1 MPDVSNSL
9 LQVPAEL
16 EMYGGKLLAIA
27 QNIDEKLIWLRQQLA
42 PVADM
47 WISDSSGQYQ
57 SVQQEW
63 NVAANNFMTA
73 EGTLGQ
79 IASLSNTNWNNYVDA
94 EGTNVKNMR
103 GY

>member
-1 MPDVSNSL
+1 MPDVENSL

-16 EMYGGKLLAIA
+16 EQYGGKLLAIA
-27 QNIDEKLIWLRQQLA
+27 QNIDEKLIKLRQQLA

-47 WISDSSGQYQ
+47 WISDAANQYQ
-57 SVQQEW
+57 TVQHEW
-63 NVAANNFMTA
+63 NVAANDFMTA
-73 EGTLGQ
+73 EGTLGH
-79 IASLSNTNWNNYVDA
+79 IAHLSNTNWNNYVDA

>member
-1 MPDVSNSL
+1 MPDVENSL

-16 EMYGGKLLAIA
+16 EAYGGKLLAIA
-27 QNIDEKLIWLRQQLA
+27 QSIDEKLIWLRRQLA

-57 SVQQEW
+57 SVQHEW
-63 NVAANNFMTA
+63 DLAANAFMTA

-79 IASLSNTNWNNYVDA
+79 IASLSNNNWNNYVDA
-94 EGTNVKNMR
+94 EHTNVKNM
-103 GY
+103 GGV